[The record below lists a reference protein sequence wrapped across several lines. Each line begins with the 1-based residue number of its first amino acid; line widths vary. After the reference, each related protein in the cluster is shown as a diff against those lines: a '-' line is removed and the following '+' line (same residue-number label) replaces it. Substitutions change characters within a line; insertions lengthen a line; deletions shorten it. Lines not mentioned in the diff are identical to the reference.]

1 MAETDTE
8 SHAMMKTFTEAA
20 HVSSSKV
27 IVIWIYFLC
36 CVFSLF
42 FVDRLGL
49 LHYQLAELQ
58 NDKRTR
64 YTTETLL
71 CLSLLFLHLSIDL
84 HLRIKT
90 LQVESCKSN

>member
-1 MAETDTE
+1 MFPLLK
-8 SHAMMKTFTEAA
+8 SLSFGFIFS
-20 HVSSSKV
+20 VVFFSF
-27 IVIWIYFLC
+27 FL
-36 CVFSLF
+36 
-42 FVDRLGL
+42 DRLGL

-71 CLSLLFLHLSIDL
+71 CLSLLFLRLSIDL